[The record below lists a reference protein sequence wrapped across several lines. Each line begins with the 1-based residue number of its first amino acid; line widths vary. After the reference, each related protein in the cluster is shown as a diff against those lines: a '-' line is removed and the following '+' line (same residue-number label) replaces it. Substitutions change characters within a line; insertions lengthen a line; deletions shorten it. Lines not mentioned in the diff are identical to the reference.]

1 MDTARKIMIGIFAN
15 PRRTDGAFAKT
26 DGLPFEMSYE
36 VPSGV
41 SANIFSYSFRR
52 TEQYTLFMMYC
63 SSDNIKTLDGKEGI
77 LNIGVSISRGFTLP
91 GGKSVYDLLMAV
103 FDKLK
108 KNYMSE
114 SKDAYGREM
123 FSFNR
128 TMEQLPQSYFDDV
141 LADYPVMES
150 RSGHTPMKG
159 SSSAGI
165 ELSEERIRALFGNA
179 DYYINRHFLGYSEV
193 IVAPKLNNYFSGVR
207 IPMPKRTVTLV
218 PADNSS
224 KIIAYYYENND
235 KRYLSDAAGSSEV
248 IVEEQDFDRNIT
260 VTSNRNESCY
270 ELGQVSFTVNNVLSR
285 IGRDV
290 QLEGVV
296 YVPAGEKI
304 VCTIKDK
311 PNTKIFAIDLQTPE
325 SLESIR
331 RSIRLTLDGRDLA
344 VDSDGRFVL
353 KGMQIESAG
362 RIQATCDNSRYEIGS
377 TQLLPED
384 SLRVSLKYKTSN
396 LGRSTSSVSMAQ
408 DNGKLTKLKLKII
421 GFSNKKN
428 KAVTVTAS
436 CGEQFVGKKFSGLP
450 KNGNIDFPLPD
461 FFGTDENITISVSND
476 SVTWK
481 RTYKRAMLNGS
492 SVEINA
498 EDDEFVVGRR
508 SKGDKILRKIIF
520 WSAPIL
526 LILLLATGVF
536 AFLRLRDN
544 NSRKGAHVQEYERLI
559 EENQRLKKEIENL
572 TEENYRLNSRGASHR
587 SSDESEGTRT
597 VVTRNR
603 ESELSEFFTKAKEC
617 LDKDELAFSDVD
629 NLYDRYTAL
638 ECTKTERR
646 DYQDEISQLEAYHN
660 VVSALT
666 RLDSLAIKA
675 LDENNTDVQKLT
687 PYHRRMVLGIYYG
700 DYQNED
706 KPALYAE
713 WSMRNAE
720 DPKHPKWGR
729 GGGLRAYIRD
739 RDEKYKSF
747 SSLNPF
753 LFNRNKQQPEL

>member
-114 SKDAYGREM
+114 SKDVNGREM

-159 SSSAGI
+159 NSSAGI

-218 PADNSS
+218 PADNSYG
-224 KIIAYYYENND
+224 IIAYYYDENND
-235 KRYLSDAAGSSEV
+235 RRYLSAAAGSSEV
-248 IVEEQDFDRNIT
+248 IVEEQDFDRNII
-260 VTSNRNESCY
+260 VTSNRNVRCY
-270 ELGQVSFTVNNVLSR
+270 ERGQVSFTVNNVLSR
-285 IGRDV
+285 RGRDV

-331 RSIRLTLDGRDLA
+331 SSIRLTLDGRDLA
-344 VDSDGRFVL
+344 VDSDGRFTLSGIQIDAARQLGQL
-353 KGMQIESAG
+353 KASCEH
-362 RIQATCDNSRYEIGS
+362 TRYDIDGDPFLS
-377 TQLLPED
+377 D
-384 SLRVSLKYKTSN
+384 GFCHVALKYKMSN
-396 LGRSTSSVSMAQ
+396 GPSTSSVSEPQ
-408 DNGKLTKLKLKII
+408 GNGKIKTDLQLKIQGYKFGKGDI
-421 GFSNKKN
+421 
-428 KAVTVTAS
+428 VVTAS
-436 CGEQFVGKKFSGLP
+436 CGKQSVSKMVSELP
-450 KNGNIDFPLPD
+450 GNRIVVLSLLPD
-461 FFGTDENITISVSND
+461 FVGPDKEITISVSYG
-476 SVTWK
+476 SEKWEK
-481 RTYKRAMLNGS
+481 TYKAKDFINQPVKFNVS
-492 SVEINA
+492 EAKSVA
-498 EDDEFVVGRR
+498 VKR
-508 SKGDKILRKIIF
+508 SKGGVILGKIIF

-526 LILLLATGVF
+526 LILLLVMGVF
-536 AFLRLRDN
+536 AFLQWKE
-544 NSRKGAHVQEYERLI
+544 KGKLKDQYESVIQNYTDEPQGKAMSVEEPKIQESTVPAVTV
-559 EENQRLKKEIENL
+559 KTL
-572 TEENYRLNSRGASHR
+572 T
-587 SSDESEGTRT
+587 DEQKRT
-597 VVTRNR
+597 
-603 ESELSEFFTKAKEC
+603 FKKAKDVLKNDKLSFQEVNDLYKLYSG
-617 LDKDELAFSDVD
+617 LDGELKSQVDE
-629 NLYDRYTAL
+629 
-638 ECTKTERR
+638 
-646 DYQDEISQLEAYHN
+646 DYREAVNQIKAYHD
-660 VVSALT
+660 VVDILQNGNADDIKK
-666 RLDSLAIKA
+666 LDVNN
-675 LDENNTDVQKLT
+675 ENMKLLNE
-687 PYHRRMVLGIYYG
+687 YHRNLVLGIYYG
-700 DYQNED
+700 DYRDKSLSYALDSMESNGVIRYGSED
-706 KPALYAE
+706 GLIKYIDNRADYDDFNDLE
-713 WSMRNAE
+713 SLLKDRNT
-720 DPKHPKWGR
+720 
-729 GGGLRAYIRD
+729 
-739 RDEKYKSF
+739 
-747 SSLNPF
+747 
-753 LFNRNKQQPEL
+753 QQPERKTE

>member
-63 SSDNIKTLDGKEGI
+63 NSDNIKTLDGKEGI

-91 GGKSVYDLLMAV
+91 EGKSVYDLLMAV

-114 SKDAYGREM
+114 SKEVNGREM

-207 IPMPKRTVTLV
+207 LPMPKRTVTLV
-218 PADNSS
+218 PADSSS

-270 ELGQVSFTVNNVLSR
+270 ERGQVSFTVNNVLSR
-285 IGRDV
+285 RGRDV
-290 QLEGVV
+290 QLEGVI

-331 RSIRLTLDGRDLA
+331 SSIRLTLDGRDLA
-344 VDSDGRFVL
+344 VDSDGRFTL

-396 LGRSTSSVSMAQ
+396 LGRSTSSVSVAQ

-436 CGEQFVGKKFSGLP
+436 CGEQFVGKKFSSLP

-492 SVEINA
+492 SAEINA
-498 EDDEFVVGRR
+498 EDNEFVVGRK
-508 SKGDKILRKIIF
+508 SKGGKILGKIIF

-536 AFLRLRDN
+536 AFLQWKEKGKLKDQYESVIQNYTDEPQGKAMSVEEPKIQESTVPAVTVKTLTDEQKRTFDN
-544 NSRKGAHVQEYERLI
+544 ALSE
-559 EENQRLKKEIENL
+559 LKKEKL
-572 TEENYRLNSRGASHR
+572 TFE
-587 SSDESEGTRT
+587 T
-597 VVTRNR
+597 VNTLYKTY
-603 ESELSEFFTKAKEC
+603 SELDDERKSQVDETYRQAV
-617 LDKDELAFSDVD
+617 DKI
-629 NLYDRYTAL
+629 
-638 ECTKTERR
+638 K
-646 DYQDEISQLEAYHN
+646 AYHN
-660 VVSALT
+660 VVDILQKGNADDIKK
-666 RLDSLAIKA
+666 LDV
-675 LDENNTDVQKLT
+675 DNENMKLLNE
-687 PYHRRMVLGIYYG
+687 YHRNLVLGIYYG
-700 DYQNED
+700 DY
-706 KPALYAE
+706 
-713 WSMRNAE
+713 RE
-720 DPKHPKWGR
+720 DPQKPQTYAQLNRVEKKG
-729 GGGLRAYIRD
+729 GKETTYFGQEGGLNFFLGERKEHRYNRFMD
-739 RDEKYKSF
+739 MEHMLSTRNLGQGDE
-747 SSLNPF
+747 
-753 LFNRNKQQPEL
+753 R